1 MFGVMDYRN
10 TDLLEAMRTTF
21 SCRDFTDEPVT
32 DDQLHRILDAAR
44 FAPSGGNRQGA
55 HVVVV
60 RDREVR
66 QRLGEL
72 CGPTMRLYAAQGA
85 VGETPFNT
93 VVASTV
99 DAEEVL
105 ARTGEDP
112 GDTASGLFG
121 YLGDVPVVLVVSVDL
136 ATVASMDKD
145 LDRVGLV
152 TGASV
157 YPLVWNI
164 LLAARTEGLAGVVTT
179 AVVPAEGEVRSLL
192 GLPDSHAVAAMLPL
206 GVPVRPLTR
215 LSRRPVEDFTT
226 VDRFDGPSFGG

>member
-1 MFGVMDYRN
+1 MASSD
-10 TDLLEAMRTTF
+10 TALLEVMRTTF
-21 SCRDFTDEPVT
+21 SCRDFTDDPVT
-32 DDQLHRILDAAR
+32 DDQLHRILDSAR

-60 RDREVR
+60 RDRAVR

-72 CGPTMRLYAAQGA
+72 CGPTMRLYEAQGA
-85 VGETPFNT
+85 AGETPFST
-93 VVASTV
+93 VVESTV
-99 DAEEVL
+99 DADAVL
-105 ARTGEDP
+105 ARTGDDTT
-112 GDTASGLFG
+112 DTATGLFDR
-121 YLGDVPVVLVVSVDL
+121 LGDVPVVLVVSVDL

-164 LLAARTEGLAGVVTT
+164 LLAARTEGLAGVITT
-179 AVVPAEGEVRSLL
+179 AVVPAENEVRDLL
-192 GLPDSHAVAAMLPL
+192 GLPDTHAVAAMLPL
-206 GVPVRPLTR
+206 GVPVRRLSR

-226 VDRFDGPSFGG
+226 VDRFDGPPLTA